1 MAKDK
6 KSFILYTDIKATV
19 DKLSNEYAGKL
30 LKHILSYVNDENPT
44 TDDLLLE
51 IAFEPIKQQFKR
63 DLLKWEDIK
72 NKRSEA
78 GKLGGRPKKQEKA
91 KKANGFLEK
100 QTKAKKAVNVNVNV
114 NDNVNVNGNV
124 INKIKEELV
133 YPFNTSTFK
142 ETIKIWM
149 DYKKEQHNFKY
160 KSIKTEQAFLK
171 QLSKDFTTEHQAT
184 EAIHYSMA
192 NGYKGVFKPSNPQNN
207 GNKNNQVQY
216 NEELKRQLINNI
228 KQ

>member
-1 MAKDK
+1 MAKNK
-6 KSFILYTDIKATV
+6 KSFILYCDQQALFNQLPDDKAGQLIKLIFA
-19 DKLSNEYAGKL
+19 
-30 LKHILSYVNDENPT
+30 YVNDENPVI
-44 TDDLLLE
+44 DDLLLKV
-51 IAFEPIKQQFKR
+51 AFAPIQQTFKR
-63 DLLKWEDIK
+63 DLKKYVALCEK
-72 NKRSEA
+72 NSENARKRWHKNNATAYDRMPNDAKHADGDSDSDS
-78 GKLGGRPKKQEKA
+78 GR
-91 KKANGFLEK
+91 
-100 QTKAKKAVNVNVNV
+100 V
-114 NDNVNVNGNV
+114 NDSD
-124 INKIKEELV
+124 IIIKEKSKKENLV

-142 ETIKIWM
+142 EAYKIWK

-160 KSIKTEQAFLK
+160 KSAKTEQAFLK
-171 QLSKDFTTEHQAT
+171 QLSKEFTTEHQAI

>member
-6 KSFILYTDIKATV
+6 KSFILYCDQQALFNQLPDDKAGQLIKLIFA
-19 DKLSNEYAGKL
+19 
-30 LKHILSYVNDENPT
+30 YVNDENPVI
-44 TDDLLLE
+44 DDLLLKV
-51 IAFEPIKQQFKR
+51 AFAPIQQTFKR
-63 DLLKWEDIK
+63 DLKKYVALCEK
-72 NKRSEA
+72 NSENARKRWHKKNATASDRMPNDTKHA
-78 GKLGGRPKKQEKA
+78 DSDSDSDSDSGR
-91 KKANGFLEK
+91 
-100 QTKAKKAVNVNVNV
+100 V
-114 NDNVNVNGNV
+114 NDSD
-124 INKIKEELV
+124 IIIKEKSKKEKLV
-133 YPFNTSTFK
+133 YPFNTPTFK

-160 KSIKTEQAFLK
+160 KSAKTEQAFLK

-192 NGYKGVFKPSNPQNN
+192 NGYKGVFKPQTPRTN